1 MMPCRRAQPS
11 STARGTTPH
20 RARRAV
26 RPGGPAQLSRV
37 RRALRISHRALSR
50 ADARTQRQG
59 RTGRCPL
66 RQAERPGRPRLPRRP
81 RRQSPSPA
89 VVPRDRGS
97 TDPRHDQG
105 DPARDLRSA
114 RARGA
119 APTPA
124 LAVGARR
131 VEASQAPRRLSRRLR
146 RRLLL
151 GTASL
156 DRGAA
161 LGAGR
166 RQQDRAVPR
175 LHLDRHPSARA
186 SGPAADRRRAL
197 AAREGPLPYAD
208 PRVVSRA
215 RRRDR
220 PRLRAVHRCLAR
232 RSPPRSASQCPG
244 RPPLRRPLRRRARR
258 RRPCPRARRRPI
270 PLPHHQGHPR
280 PRARSA
286 AAARAP
292 SRRDGAR
299 DHAAAS
305 RPSLDHLLPRPR
317 TGRQEVTRMELTHQ
331 LAPML
336 RTLRLS
342 GILETLDVRNRQAVE
357 QQSSFV
363 EFLTLLL
370 QDEVERRAQSKLRL
384 RLRRAA
390 FDPTKTLEGFDFS
403 FNPKLNKAQVFDL
416 ATGQFIARLKS
427 VLVYGP
433 TGVGKSHLAQ
443 ALAHEACRR
452 GYEVLF
458 VATDKMLTHL
468 AGDRADGTRE
478 ARLARYTRPD
488 LLVLD
493 DFGLKP
499 LRAPGPEDL
508 YDVINERYER
518 GSILVTSNRDRA
530 EWPELFGEP
539 LLASARSEEH
549 TFELQSQSN
558 LVCRLLLG
566 KKKLNIITNI
576 NIVLHWSNLSFA
588 CAL

>member
-26 RPGGPAQLSRV
+26 RPRGPAQLSRV
-37 RRALRISHRALSR
+37 RRALRISHRALSA

-66 RQAERPGRPRLPRRP
+66 RQAQRPGRPRLPRRP

-131 VEASQAPRRLSRRLR
+131 VEASQAPRRLPRRLR

-151 GTASL
+151 RPPPL
-156 DRGAA
+156 DRPAA
-161 LGAGR
+161 LGVRR
-166 RQQDRAVPR
+166 RQQDRALPR

-258 RRPCPRARRRPI
+258 RRLCPRARRRRI

-292 SRRDGAR
+292 SRGDGAR

-305 RPSLDHLLPRPR
+305 RPSLDHLLPRPASSR
-317 TGRQEVTRMELTHQ
+317 RSTSAIARPSSSSPPSSSSSPCCCTTKSSA
-331 LAPML
+331 AP
-336 RTLRLS
+336 R
-342 GILETLDVRNRQAVE
+342 A
-357 QQSSFV
+357 SSACACAARPSIPP
-363 EFLTLLL
+363 
-370 QDEVERRAQSKLRL
+370 RRSR
-384 RLRRAA
+384 
-390 FDPTKTLEGFDFS
+390 GFDFS

-416 ATGQFIARLKS
+416 ATCQFIERHKS

-452 GYEVLF
+452 GHEVLF
-458 VATDKMLTHL
+458 INTDKMLSHL
-468 AGDRADGTRE
+468 AGGRADGTRE
-478 ARLARYTRPD
+478 QRLARYTRPA

-499 LRAPGPEDL
+499 FRAPRPEDL

-518 GSILVTSNRDRA
+518 GSILLTSNRDRA
-530 EWPELFGEP
+530 EWADLFGEP
-539 LLASARSEEH
+539 LLASAALDRLTHGAHFVEITGQSFRAEH
-549 TFELQSQSN
+549 T
-558 LVCRLLLG
+558 
-566 KKKLNIITNI
+566 KKQLTARRARGAN
-576 NIVLHWSNLSFA
+576 A
-588 CAL
+588 A